1 MGHQFSK
8 TMFTDAVKRLQERYG
23 SRTQYERMAESGPR
37 MDELG
42 ADEMRFI
49 SERDSFYIASLGSN
63 EWPYMQHRGGPKGF
77 LKVVDAKTLAFAD
90 LAGNKQ
96 YVSTGNF
103 TQNDK
108 VTLFLMDYP
117 RQVRLKII
125 GHAEIVE
132 LNAEPELIKAVALP
146 AYKAKIERIIRIRIV
161 GFDWNCQQH
170 ITPRFTQEDILREV
184 EPMQRM
190 FEEMKVENETLRENA
205 RMNIAGFK
213 GSSE

>member
-1 MGHQFSK
+1 
-8 TMFTDAVKRLQERYG
+8 MFTDAVKRLQERYG
-23 SRTQYERMAESGPR
+23 SRKQYERMAESGPR

-42 ADEMRFI
+42 ADEMRYI
-49 SERDSFYIASLGSN
+49 SERDSFYMASMGAN

-77 LKVVDAKTLAFAD
+77 LKVLDAKTLAFAD
-90 LAGNKQ
+90 FAGNKQ

-103 TQNDK
+103 MQNDK
-108 VTLFLMDYP
+108 ITLFLMDYP
-117 RQVRLKII
+117 RQVRLKIL

-132 LNAEPELIKAVALP
+132 LHADPKLDNTVALP
-146 AYKAKIERIIRIRIV
+146 GYKAKIERIIRIRIV

-190 FEEMKVENETLRENA
+190 LSELKAENEKLRDNV
-205 RMNIAGFK
+205 RKNDTGSQ
-213 GSSE
+213 GSSG